1 MSAAEDTGSS
11 RDVTT
16 VAPPPTLGGP
26 PVGLL
31 DLPDDALSLIAE
43 HVWASKG
50 DGSGLVGACRRTR
63 RIGLAALPSLI
74 LRWCPV
80 CSCFGRVPPPPAP
93 AGGAPPPHPPSL
105 DARLPSLF
113 AFLALATGIR
123 SVTLVD
129 ERLMS
134 SAAAA
139 TTAATPAP
147 PCARPTAVRMG
158 VWGAVGA
165 ALAGRPLN
173 ELCAVEAAA
182 ASFFGGR
189 LSGGGGGG
197 GCRLR
202 VLNLVVASAQVV
214 GEAVTALQYVA
225 PTLTELTIHCLP
237 GVPTYLAHLF
247 RSVGRLPELRFLWL
261 IAAHDYPR
269 GGKLGRDEAAA
280 IADACAGVTVVMIDY
295 PLSTGFGPPWA
306 LVCGA
311 LSNRHTLCLDE
322 AEGRSSAIHVGND
335 YAAVLRHLPMI
346 NVRLTHTLGGTAPVD
361 RALQSFDRRS
371 TVLHLGAN
379 LGAADAA
386 RLLGDATTVADIKYM
401 ALNLVCR
408 PHRVLPNIA
417 MPPRL
422 RALTLSCFTHGA
434 ADTPVCL
441 SAHWDVPPTLRRL
454 SVSHDYGLRAADGD
468 ESADLPL
475 VRWLLA
481 AVVASRG
488 GFHLTELEVCA
499 RVRPGPGLDAALAPF
514 VAAAAGTLERL
525 QLLVQPAGE
534 DGVEQR
540 RQMAAALSAALPGA
554 SIAVAS
560 SVEGA

>member
-1 MSAAEDTGSS
+1 MSDAESTGSR
-11 RDVTT
+11 RDVAT
-16 VAPPPTLGGP
+16 VAPPPTPGGP

-80 CSCFGRVPPPPAP
+80 RSRFRRVPPPPAP
-93 AGGAPPPHPPSL
+93 TGRDPPPHPPSL
-105 DARLPSLF
+105 DARLPSLLS
-113 AFLALATGIR
+113 FLALATGIR

-129 ERLMS
+129 ERLLPS
-134 SAAAA
+134 TAAA

-147 PCARPTAVRMG
+147 PCARPMAVRMG
-158 VWGAVGA
+158 VWRAVGA
-165 ALAGRPLN
+165 ALAGRPLDK
-173 ELCAVEAAA
+173 LCAVEAAA
-182 ASFFGGR
+182 ASFLGGR

-202 VLNLVVASAQVV
+202 VLDLVMASAQVV

-247 RSVGRLPELRFLWL
+247 RSVGRLPELRFLRL

-280 IADACAGVTVVMIDY
+280 IADACAGLTVVMLDY

-306 LVCGA
+306 LACGA
-311 LSNRHTLCLDE
+311 LPNLHTLRLGG
-322 AEGRSSAIHVGND
+322 AEGWSSDIDVGND
-335 YAAVLRHLPMI
+335 YAAVLRHRPMI
-346 NVRLTHTLGGTAPVD
+346 DVRLTHTLGCAAPVV
-361 RALQSFDRRS
+361 RALRS
-371 TVLHLGAN
+371 VDWLPTVLHLGAE

-386 RLLGDATTVADIKYM
+386 RLLGDATAVADIEWM

-408 PHRVLPNIA
+408 PHWVLPNIA
-417 MPPRL
+417 MPPR
-422 RALTLSCFTHGA
+422 CWIGGA
-434 ADTPVCL
+434 K
-441 SAHWDVPPTLRRL
+441 
-454 SVSHDYGLRAADGD
+454 
-468 ESADLPL
+468 
-475 VRWLLA
+475 
-481 AVVASRG
+481 
-488 GFHLTELEVCA
+488 
-499 RVRPGPGLDAALAPF
+499 
-514 VAAAAGTLERL
+514 
-525 QLLVQPAGE
+525 
-534 DGVEQR
+534 
-540 RQMAAALSAALPGA
+540 
-554 SIAVAS
+554 
-560 SVEGA
+560 